1 MGIIQV
7 GVRWTTNTAG
17 LIMECAGLTEICV
30 HDANTRVASL
40 YYYYGPTN
48 QMYIGRDKFW
58 GVSSVFMSGYLQCLF
73 LRLNPVDYVG
83 FDKVGVAD
91 TTGTGR
97 NE

>member
-1 MGIIQV
+1 
-7 GVRWTTNTAG
+7 
-17 LIMECAGLTEICV
+17 
-30 HDANTRVASL
+30 
-40 YYYYGPTN
+40 
-48 QMYIGRDKFW
+48 MYIGRDKFW